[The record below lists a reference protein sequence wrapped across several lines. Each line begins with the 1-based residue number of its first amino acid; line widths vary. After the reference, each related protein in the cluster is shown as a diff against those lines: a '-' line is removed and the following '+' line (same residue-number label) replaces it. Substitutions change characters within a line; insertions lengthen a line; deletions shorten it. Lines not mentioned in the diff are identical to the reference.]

1 MRLTPH
7 SLRRTFT
14 SLLYAI
20 GEPAPTVMAEMGH
33 THPALAL
40 RIYAAAM
47 RRDAGENERLRE
59 LVEGAPPDAVPSD
72 ERAMVH
78 GG

>member
-1 MRLTPH
+1 
-7 SLRRTFT
+7 
-14 SLLYAI
+14 LLYAI
-20 GEPAPTVMAEMGH
+20 GEAAPVVMQEMGH

-47 RRDAGENERLRE
+47 RRDEGENEGLRE
-59 LVEGAPPDAVPSD
+59 LVEGAQPEAVPSD